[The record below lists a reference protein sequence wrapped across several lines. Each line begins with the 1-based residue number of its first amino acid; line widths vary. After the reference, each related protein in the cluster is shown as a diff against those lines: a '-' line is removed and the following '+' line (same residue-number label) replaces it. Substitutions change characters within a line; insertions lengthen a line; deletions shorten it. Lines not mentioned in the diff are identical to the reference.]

1 MKRIIIF
8 LCLLWAFMGVS
19 AQGIYVYK
27 SYDRQC
33 LKSAEFD
40 SIVVSM
46 GDCLYEVYKTDGTT
60 LRLPATEVDSL
71 VAFGSEYPNPVHE
84 YVDLG
89 LSVMWAACN
98 VGADRPEDYGSYFA
112 WGETAE
118 KSRYDLDNSVTYG
131 VGNSYLRSQGIIDAD
146 GNLTSGYDAATANW
160 GGGWRM
166 PTIDEVME
174 LLDNCTWTWTAQN
187 EVNGY
192 KVTAPNGNSIFVPA
206 AGNRG
211 GASLYDAGSYGYY
224 WSATAYGDSSGS
236 YYLYF
241 YSGSTGWYYSGRYNG
256 QSVRPVLEL

>member
-8 LCLLWAFMGVS
+8 LCLLWEFMGVS

-118 KSRYDLDNSVTYG
+118 KSKYYNENSVTYS
-131 VGNSYLRSQGIIDAD
+131 VGYSDLQSQGIIDAD

-166 PTIDEVME
+166 PTIDEVRE

-192 KVTAPNGNSIFVPA
+192 KVTGPNGNSIFVPA
-206 AGNRG
+206 AGNRN
-211 GASLYDAGSYGYY
+211 GASLVNAGSDGIC
-224 WSATAYGDSSGS
+224 WSATAVSDSYYS
-236 YYLYF
+236 YYLTF
-241 YSGSTGWYYSGRYNG
+241 NSGRTVWYYYYRYYGR
-256 QSVRPVLEL
+256 SVRPVLEL